1 MARLKATA
9 GCHRLPAVFIH
20 AGSPMRFEQ
29 GSKHVHIV
37 SCAGGI
43 PHKVNETL
51 WRNSSDLGLRL
62 FIPVPRDRNNGA
74 ELQSATLNLFLKP
87 NAGKK
92 KLRSTSFSKPN
103 AGKKPRSTS
112 FSKPNAGKKLG
123 PSPQNASPPRSAAFL
138 NSMMAEESAPDGHA
152 QPLSKI

>member
-1 MARLKATA
+1 
-9 GCHRLPAVFIH
+9 
-20 AGSPMRFEQ
+20 MRFEQ

-74 ELQSATLNLFLKP
+74 ELQSATLNLFLKTQC
-87 NAGKK
+87 
-92 KLRSTSFSKPN
+92 R
-103 AGKKPRSTS
+103 
-112 FSKPNAGKKLG
+112 
-123 PSPQNASPPRSAAFL
+123 
-138 NSMMAEESAPDGHA
+138 
-152 QPLSKI
+152 